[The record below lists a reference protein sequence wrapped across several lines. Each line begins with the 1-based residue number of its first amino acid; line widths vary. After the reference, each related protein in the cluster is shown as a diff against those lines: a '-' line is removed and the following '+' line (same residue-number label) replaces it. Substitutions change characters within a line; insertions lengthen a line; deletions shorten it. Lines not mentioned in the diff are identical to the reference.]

1 MSPKPTFRPY
11 IFSTIFLIL
20 LGWGGLY
27 LITFYTLPFIWPRW
41 GFFALWLTA
50 LTATAFPI
58 IYFVT
63 TRFSTEKLEP
73 QVMVRRALWVGVYGA
88 TLAWLQLARLVNVYV
103 ILGLAF
109 GLIAIESLLRLRE
122 RARWRVPEVPEAEQ
136 HDQSA

>member
-11 IFSTIFLIL
+11 IFSTIFLML

-63 TRFSTEKLEP
+63 TRFSSEKLEP

-109 GLIAIESLLRLRE
+109 GLIALESILRLRE

-136 HDQSA
+136 HDQPA

>member
-50 LTATAFPI
+50 LTATAFPV

-109 GLIAIESLLRLRE
+109 GLIAVESILRLRE

-136 HDQSA
+136 HDQPA

>member
-109 GLIAIESLLRLRE
+109 GLIAVESILRLRE

-136 HDQSA
+136 HDQPA